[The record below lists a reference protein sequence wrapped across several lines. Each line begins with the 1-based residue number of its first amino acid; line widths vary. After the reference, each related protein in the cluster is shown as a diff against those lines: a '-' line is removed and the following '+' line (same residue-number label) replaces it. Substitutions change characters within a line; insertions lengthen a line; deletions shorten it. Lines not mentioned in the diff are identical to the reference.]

1 MVEDAAESIEIT
13 EEDRMDMEALV
24 EALIEVALAV
34 EEGADPGMAGE
45 AVTEFLETNPE
56 IADAAG
62 AIGAALLDQA
72 EGGGEQ
78 APEEPASEPPAE
90 PAESSAE

>member
-1 MVEDAAESIEIT
+1 
-13 EEDRMDMEALV
+13 
-24 EALIEVALAV
+24 
-34 EEGADPGMAGE
+34 MAGE

-72 EGGGEQ
+72 EGGGEE
-78 APEEPASEPPAE
+78 APTEEPPPDSAE
-90 PAESSAE
+90 PSAES

>member
-1 MVEDAAESIEIT
+1 MVEDAAKSIEIT

-45 AVTEFLETNPE
+45 LVTEFLETNPE

-72 EGGGEQ
+72 EGGGEET
-78 APEEPASEPPAE
+78 PTEEPPAE
-90 PAESSAE
+90 SAES

>member
-1 MVEDAAESIEIT
+1 MVEDAAKSIEIT

-45 AVTEFLETNPE
+45 LVTEFLETNPE
-56 IADAAG
+56 IARRRRSNRRC
-62 AIGAALLDQA
+62 
-72 EGGGEQ
+72 
-78 APEEPASEPPAE
+78 APRPVRRWWK
-90 PAESSAE
+90 

>member
-1 MVEDAAESIEIT
+1 MVEDAAKSIEIT

-34 EEGADPGMAGE
+34 EGGADPGMAGE
-45 AVTEFLETNPE
+45 LVTEFLETNPE

-72 EGGGEQ
+72 EGGGEEI
-78 APEEPASEPPAE
+78 PTEEPAAEPPPE
-90 PAESSAE
+90 SAE

>member
-1 MVEDAAESIEIT
+1 MVEDAAKSIEIT

-34 EEGADPGMAGE
+34 EEGADPAMAGE
-45 AVTEFLETNPE
+45 LVTEFLETNPE

-62 AIGAALLDQA
+62 AIGAALLDQS
-72 EGGGEQ
+72 EGGGS
-78 APEEPASEPPAE
+78 EEPASESPADS
-90 PAESSAE
+90 AESSAES

>member
-1 MVEDAAESIEIT
+1 MVEDAAKSIEIT

-45 AVTEFLETNPE
+45 LVTEFLETNPE

-72 EGGGEQ
+72 EGGGGE
-78 APEEPASEPPAE
+78 APAEEPPAE
-90 PAESSAE
+90 SAESSAES

>member
-1 MVEDAAESIEIT
+1 M
-13 EEDRMDMEALV
+13 
-24 EALIEVALAV
+24 IEVALAV

-78 APEEPASEPPAE
+78 ASEEPASEPPTDSAE
-90 PAESSAE
+90 PSAES